1 MAPEPARSSYTAAE
15 YLALERASETRSELV
30 NGQIL
35 AMTGASRAHN
45 LIAASICREIG
56 NHLKGRPCEAYQSD
70 MRVKVSPTG
79 PYTYPDV
86 LVVCGQPQL
95 EDEHGDTLLNPT
107 VIVEVLTPSSEAYDR
122 GEKFAHYRR
131 LESLREYLVVA
142 QDQPRIERYVR
153 DGEHWVLSEASGL
166 GASLDLPST
175 SCRLALADVYDKVTF
190 EPEPSRAPTAT
201 IAR

>member
-1 MAPEPARSSYTAAE
+1 MAPELARSTYTASE

-45 LIAASICREIG
+45 LIAANILAALHG
-56 NHLKGRPCEAYQSD
+56 QLKGRPCEAYQSD

-79 PYTYPDV
+79 LYTYPDV
-86 LVVCGQPQL
+86 VVVCGQPQL
-95 EDEHGDTLLNPT
+95 EDEYGDTLLNPT
-107 VIVEVLTPSSEAYDR
+107 LLVEVLSPSSEAYDR

-131 LESLREYLVVA
+131 LESLREYLIVA

-153 DGEHWVLSEASGL
+153 DGEHWVLTEASGL
-166 GASLDLPST
+166 DAALDLT
-175 SCRLALADVYDKVTF
+175 SIGCRLALADVYDKVPFT
-190 EPEPSRAPTAT
+190 PDAAATVTTA
-201 IAR
+201 R